1 MKKLNI
7 FKSLLLCGTM
17 LMAVGCANDY
27 EFNEYYRPTDASAA
41 AGVSVT
47 TGDVKGYGVLA
58 KAEMTVSVPE
68 GSAVQEAG
76 FLYGTQADLD
86 ITSDKV
92 SRQIIKGI
100 ENGGSSAIALNGL
113 EPGTTYYVQA
123 YAYVAGNLVRGEVK
137 QVTGSNDFERQVTTE
152 FDLATDIESLSNF
165 TQVCGP
171 RVRDISFVLAEFG
184 FTSDGEWPAID
195 FTLFSDAYDAYE
207 MPVVEGAANIKVDLT
222 GKNFAAIH
230 VEALNLG
237 AAWVGNFS
245 LGSSYSVYLADAPVT
260 NAEEL
265 QAATLLGSYNF
276 GQQKKLAEVSKFD
289 IPFGV
294 TGEKYIVI
302 YCAALYNASYA
313 KFLSS
318 FAQAN
323 NTPVNNGLAIDAVGV
338 SELVKVAE

>member
-137 QVTGSNDFERQVTTE
+137 QVTGSNDFERQVTKELDVT
-152 FDLATDIESLSNF
+152 TDVTSVNKF
-165 TQVCGP
+165 APYGP
-171 RVRDISFVLAEFG
+171 AVRNIGAPFKIAFL
-184 FTSDGEWPAID
+184 PAID
-195 FTLFSDAYDAYE
+195 FTIFDDE
-207 MPVVEGAANIKVDLT
+207 FTGFQVPVLEGVANIKVDFT
-222 GKNFAAIH
+222 GTEFAALHIN
-230 VEALNLG
+230 AINLG
-237 AAWVGNFS
+237 AALVNDYS
-245 LGSSYSVYLADAPVT
+245 IGSSYSVYLADAPVT
-260 NAEEL
+260 TVEEM
-265 QAATLLGSYNF
+265 QAATLLGSYSF
-276 GQQKKLAEVSKFD
+276 GTQKKLQQEKQFD
-289 IPFGV
+289 IPLGV

-302 YCAALYNASYA
+302 YSASLYDAQYA
-313 KFLSS
+313 QHLTP
-318 FAQAN
+318 FAQERTGKN
-323 NTPVNNGLAIDAVGV
+323 YGLSIDHIGI
-338 SELVKVAE
+338 SELVKVEAPAE

>member
-1 MKKLNI
+1 MKKRNI

-100 ENGGSSAIALNGL
+100 ENGGSTAIALNGL

-137 QVTGSNDFERQVTTE
+137 QVTGSNDFERQVTKE
-152 FDLATDIESLSNF
+152 IDITDEKVISVNKF
-165 TQVCGP
+165 APYGP
-171 RVRDISFVLAEFG
+171 AVRNIGAPFQIDFL
-184 FTSDGEWPAID
+184 PAID
-195 FTLFSDAYDAYE
+195 FTLFNDAFDDFGV
-207 MPVVEGAANIKVDLT
+207 PVLEGVANIKVDFT
-222 GKNFAAIH
+222 GKEFAALHIN
-230 VEALNLG
+230 AINLG
-237 AAWVGNFS
+237 AALVNDYS
-245 LGSSYSVYLADAPVT
+245 IGSSYSVYLADAPVT
-260 NAEEL
+260 TIEEM
-265 QAATLLGSYNF
+265 QAATLLGSYSF
-276 GQQKKLAEVSKFD
+276 GTQQKLQQETQYD
-289 IPFGV
+289 IRFGV

-302 YCAALYNASYA
+302 YSASLYDAQYA
-313 KFLSS
+313 KHLTP
-318 FAQAN
+318 FAQERTGKN
-323 NTPVNNGLAIDAVGV
+323 YGLSIDHIGI
-338 SELVKVAE
+338 SELVKVEAPAE

>member
-86 ITSDKV
+86 ITSENV

-100 ENGGSSAIALNGL
+100 ENGGSTAIALNGL

-137 QVTGSNDFERQVTTE
+137 QVTGSNDFERKVTKE
-152 FDLATDIESLSNF
+152 FDLTTEVASVAKFAKI
-165 TQVCGP
+165 GP
-171 RVRDISFVLAEFG
+171 AVRSIGDAFGIAEY
-184 FTSDGEWPAID
+184 PAID
-195 FTLFSDAYDAYE
+195 FTVFNSTFTAFE
-207 MPVVEGAANIKVDLT
+207 SHFVEGVANIKVDFT
-222 GKNFAAIH
+222 GKDFAALHIN
-230 VEALNLG
+230 AINLG
-237 AAWVGNFS
+237 AAMVRDYSIGAT
-245 LGSSYSVYLADAPVT
+245 YSVYLADAPVT
-260 NAEEL
+260 NVEEM
-265 QAATLLGSYNF
+265 QAATLLGSYDF
-276 GQQKKLAEVSKFD
+276 GQQQLLQQESQYD

-294 TGEKYIVI
+294 TGEKYVVI
-302 YCAALYNASYA
+302 YSASLYSTN
-313 KFLSS
+313 FIGELSEYG
-318 FAQAN
+318 QK
-323 NTPVNNGLAIDAVGV
+323 NTRVNYGLSIDYIGI
-338 SELVKVAE
+338 SELVKVEAPAE

>member
-100 ENGGSSAIALNGL
+100 ENGGSTAIALNGL

-137 QVTGSNDFERQVTTE
+137 QVTGSNDFERQLTE
-152 FDLATDIESLSNF
+152 EIDITDEKVISVNKF
-165 TQVCGP
+165 APYGP
-171 RVRDISFVLAEFG
+171 AVRNIGAPFEIAFL
-184 FTSDGEWPAID
+184 PAID
-195 FTLFSDAYDAYE
+195 FTIFDDE
-207 MPVVEGAANIKVDLT
+207 FTGFQVPVLEGVANIKVDFT
-222 GKNFAAIH
+222 GKEFAALHID
-230 VEALNLG
+230 AINLG
-237 AAWVGNFS
+237 AALVNDFS
-245 LGSSYSVYLADAPVT
+245 IGSSYSVYLADAPVT
-260 NAEEL
+260 KIEEM

-276 GQQKKLAEVSKFD
+276 GTQKKLTQEKQFD
-289 IPFGV
+289 IPLGV

-302 YCAALYNASYA
+302 YSASLYDAQYA
-313 KFLSS
+313 QHLTP
-318 FAQAN
+318 FAQQRIGKN
-323 NTPVNNGLAIDAVGV
+323 YGLSIDHIGI
-338 SELVKVAE
+338 SELVKVEAPAE

>member
-100 ENGGSSAIALNGL
+100 ENGGSTAIALNGL

-137 QVTGSNDFERQVTTE
+137 QVTGSNDFERQLTE
-152 FDLATDIESLSNF
+152 EIDITDEKVISVNKF
-165 TQVCGP
+165 APYGP
-171 RVRDISFVLAEFG
+171 VVRNIGAPFEIAFL
-184 FTSDGEWPAID
+184 PAID
-195 FTLFSDAYDAYE
+195 FTIFDDE
-207 MPVVEGAANIKVDLT
+207 FTGFQVPVLEGVANIKVDFT
-222 GKNFAAIH
+222 GTEFAALHIN
-230 VEALNLG
+230 AINLG
-237 AAWVGNFS
+237 AALVNDYS
-245 LGSSYSVYLADAPVT
+245 IGSSYSVYLADAPVT
-260 NAEEL
+260 TVEEM
-265 QAATLLGSYNF
+265 QAATLLGSYSF
-276 GQQKKLAEVSKFD
+276 GTQKKLQQEKQFD
-289 IPFGV
+289 IPLGV

-302 YCAALYNASYA
+302 YSASLYDAQYA
-313 KFLSS
+313 QHLTP
-318 FAQAN
+318 FAQQSTGKN
-323 NTPVNNGLAIDAVGV
+323 YGLSIDHIGI
-338 SELVKVAE
+338 SELVKVEAPAE

>member
-100 ENGGSSAIALNGL
+100 ENGGSTAIALNGL

-137 QVTGSNDFERQVTTE
+137 QVTGSNDFERQLTKEFDVTTDVTSVNK
-152 FDLATDIESLSNF
+152 FAPY
-165 TQVCGP
+165 GP
-171 RVRDISFVLAEFG
+171 VVRDIG
-184 FTSDGEWPAID
+184 FLFEEETLPVID
-195 FTLFSDAYDAYE
+195 FTVFDDE
-207 MPVVEGAANIKVDLT
+207 FTGFQVPVLEGVANIKVDFT
-222 GKNFAAIH
+222 GKEFAALHIN
-230 VEALNLG
+230 AINLG
-237 AAWVGNFS
+237 AALVGDYS
-245 LGSSYSVYLADAPVT
+245 IGSSYSVYLADAPVT
-260 NAEEL
+260 TVEEM

-276 GQQKKLAEVSKFD
+276 GTQKKLMEETQYD

-302 YCAALYNASYA
+302 YSASLYAAQYA
-313 KFLSS
+313 QYLTP
-318 FAQAN
+318 FAQERTGKN
-323 NTPVNNGLAIDAVGV
+323 YGLSIDHIGI
-338 SELVKVAE
+338 SELVKVEAPAE